1 MSVKTEKYYL
11 FWRSKFGQW
20 HMSDMFDPI
29 TGLTFNCAEQFM
41 MYKKAELFGDNDI
54 MNKIMAS
61 NDPRTQKNLGREVKG
76 YDEDKWNDVAVEIVA
91 YGNYLKFTQNPKL
104 LKLMY
109 KHKDRIL
116 VEASPIDKKW
126 GIGLA
131 EENPDALDESKWQ
144 GENLLGKALM
154 NARVMILQTYS
165 YQKCLETYICNSDN
179 RQNILK
185 CPKCDGTGVETIYD
199 HDCWGKPD
207 GSHDIVCYKCE
218 GKGNE

>member
-29 TGLTFNCAEQFM
+29 TGLTFNCAEQYM

-76 YDEDKWNDVAVEIVA
+76 YEEDKWNAVALNVVA

-104 LKLMY
+104 LKSMF
-109 KHKDRIL
+109 KFSDKIL

-131 EENPDALDESKWQ
+131 EDDPRALDESQWQ
-144 GENLLGKALM
+144 GENLLGRALM
-154 NARVMILQTYS
+154 IARDVIMGVYDTIDEL
-165 YQKCLETYICNSDN
+165 CENVRNSDK
-179 RQNILK
+179 RQDTLK
-185 CPKCDGTGVETIYD
+185 CRKCYGTGVETID
-199 HDCWGKPD
+199 NHDCWGKPD
-207 GSHDIVCYKCE
+207 GSHDITCNRCNGTGE
-218 GKGNE
+218 Q

>member
-41 MYKKAELFGDNDI
+41 MYKKAELFGDKDI
-54 MNKIMAS
+54 MNKIMMSGDA
-61 NDPRTQKNLGREVKG
+61 REQKNLGRKVKG
-76 YDEDKWNDVAVEIVA
+76 YDEDKWNAVAVEIVA

-104 LKLMY
+104 LKLMFKY
-109 KHKDRIL
+109 KDLIL

-131 EENPDALDESKWQ
+131 EEDPRALDESQWQ

-154 NARVMILQTYS
+154 KARVMILQTYS
-165 YQKCLETYICNSDN
+165 SEMS
-179 RQNILK
+179 
-185 CPKCDGTGVETIYD
+185 
-199 HDCWGKPD
+199 
-207 GSHDIVCYKCE
+207 
-218 GKGNE
+218 

>member
-1 MSVKTEKYYL
+1 MSVKTDKYYL

-20 HMSDMFDPI
+20 HMSDMYDPQ

-41 MYKKAELFGDNDI
+41 MYKKAELFGDKKI
-54 MNKIMAS
+54 MNAIMATD
-61 NDPRTQKNLGREVKG
+61 DPRTQKNLGREVAN
-76 YDEDKWNDVAVEIVA
+76 YDEDKWNAVAVEIVA

-104 LKLMY
+104 LKLMF

-131 EENPDALDESKWQ
+131 EEDPRALDESQWQ
-144 GENLLGKALM
+144 GENLLGVALM
-154 NARVMILQTYS
+154 KTRDRILNDYESPVVEYGRAS
-165 YQKCLETYICNSDN
+165 YTETCESEE
-179 RQNILK
+179 
-185 CPKCDGTGVETIYD
+185 CPKCKGCGTETIYD

-207 GSHDIVCYKCE
+207 GSRDIICYKCN
-218 GKGNE
+218 GKGYL